1 MKKFFK
7 NYLWLWEFIA
17 VAFVLAIGIVA
28 KFIPDILIIIIG
40 ITFIVL
46 GIFRIIPLLKTT
58 KDRLLK
64 GIYAGE
70 IFISIFAGAVLI
82 YLYYQKEE
90 LNKTFGY
97 IIGAVLY
104 LRALIYFY
112 GTILRHEESDFFQF
126 ILHIVLITL
135 GTAIIAR
142 GGFDVEDLG
151 WVILIIAILTSILSV
166 LVDITII
173 VIIAMKK
180 QQLRLRKK
188 FKKLIQ

>member
-135 GTAIIAR
+135 GT
-142 GGFDVEDLG
+142 
-151 WVILIIAILTSILSV
+151 
-166 LVDITII
+166 
-173 VIIAMKK
+173 
-180 QQLRLRKK
+180 
-188 FKKLIQ
+188 